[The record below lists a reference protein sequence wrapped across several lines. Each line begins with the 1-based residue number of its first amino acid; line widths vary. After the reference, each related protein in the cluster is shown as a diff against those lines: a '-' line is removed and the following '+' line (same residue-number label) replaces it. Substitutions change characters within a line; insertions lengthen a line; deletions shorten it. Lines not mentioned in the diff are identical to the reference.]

1 MACAGKGI
9 GMKLEVYRHYKGR
22 LYLVL
27 GVARQTETNEELVIY
42 VPLYELERGGLPLQA
57 RPRKNWDE
65 PVDGKPR
72 FEYVGETR

>member
-1 MACAGKGI
+1 
-9 GMKLEVYRHYKGR
+9 MKLGVYRHYKGK

-27 GVARQTETNEELVIY
+27 GVARQTETDEELVIY
-42 VPLYELERGGLPLQA
+42 VPLYELPGPGLPLQA

-72 FEYVGETR
+72 FEFTGESR

>member
-1 MACAGKGI
+1 MRLGI
-9 GMKLEVYRHYKGR
+9 YRHYKGG

-27 GVARQTETNEELVIY
+27 GIARQTETDEELVIY
-42 VPLYELERGGLPLQA
+42 VPLYERADAGLPLQA

-72 FEYVGETR
+72 FEFYGENR